1 MEMPVKCPLPE
12 TYVTETA
19 DEVSATSRIDNTQ
32 ILMVINFALMT
43 VETLVSQAGL
53 SPRQLFTNLVRE
65 KISQISDAFVTERP
79 Y

>member
-1 MEMPVKCPLPE
+1 MPVKCPLPE

-19 DEVSATSRIDNTQ
+19 DEVGLSATSRIDNTQ
-32 ILMVINFALMT
+32 ILMVISFALMT